1 MPSVSNASMSSTR
14 KSSVSSRS
22 ISRGTRSTS
31 KSNSKSS
38 TKSKTVS
45 TSSASN
51 ENSRGRKTKSK
62 RVETVSNSNARPQTT
77 TKKNYTVH
85 HALYDFIPKELIREV
100 TGYLNRE
107 EQVMVGK
114 TPWMNNF
121 PLIEYLYQYDS
132 EDSYSGYDSLENEP
146 YTIEDKEILMD
157 PSVKVKLEKCIVRHI
172 LKNLGKKKNKTLDIL
187 PQDVKRILVTIHMS
201 PRKKKSGENYQDM
214 MYSPDSTRGD
224 TIYIYPV
231 RSSPN
236 YGKNPRP
243 KFKYYAYNVN
253 IHSVDVEM
261 KNTDKKFP
269 DVSTVNC
276 SKPFKLRMFAYI

>member
-1 MPSVSNASMSSTR
+1 MPSRSNVSMSSTR

-22 ISRGTRSTS
+22 ISRGTRS
-31 KSNSKSS
+31 NSKSS
-38 TKSKTVS
+38 TKSSTVS
-45 TSSASN
+45 VSSSSN
-51 ENSRGRKTKSK
+51 QTNRGRKTKSK
-62 RVETVSNSNARPQTT
+62 RVETVSNSNARPQTV

-85 HALYDFIPKELIREV
+85 YALYDYIPEELIREV

-107 EQVMVGK
+107 EKVLVGK
-114 TPWMNNF
+114 TPWMNKF

-132 EDSYSGYDSLENEP
+132 EDSYSGYESFENEP
-146 YTIEDKEILMD
+146 YTIENKEILMD
-157 PSVKVKLEKCIVRHI
+157 PSVKIKLEKCIVRHI

-201 PRKKKSGENYQDM
+201 PRKKKSGEKYQDM
-214 MYSPDSTRGD
+214 MYSPDSTSGE

-243 KFKYYAYNVN
+243 TFKYYAYNVN

-276 SKPFKLRMFAYI
+276 SKPFKLRMFAYV